1 MISLS
6 YLFIN
11 ILRATESKQKG
22 QRQNF
27 LRVQDYQFNNNIKS
41 VQNGVADFNYFL
53 VQKVNRFIKK
63 AINIS

>member
-1 MISLS
+1 MISLN

-11 ILRATESKQKG
+11 ILRATESQQKG
-22 QRQNF
+22 QRQNL
-27 LRVQDYQFNNNIKS
+27 LRVQDYQSNNNIKS